1 MLDEYAV
8 QRATCGLISSSRFSG
23 KTRVIPDCPSY
34 QSSSR
39 VAMGRS
45 LQCGQ
50 RSDLGNIYIDPTIKD
65 LEMTRPEPYPDAVE
79 HGHLLPSL
87 MADRVVVGGFKLN
100 LRFTFNDDT
109 RIQDSNAEEI
119 QQSIDRL

>member
-1 MLDEYAV
+1 MFDQYAV
-8 QRATCGLISSSRFSG
+8 QRAAFGLISGKRFSG
-23 KTRVIPDCPSY
+23 KARVIPDCPSG

-50 RSDLGNIYIDPTIKD
+50 RSDLGNGYIDPTIKD
-65 LEMTRPEPYPDAVE
+65 LEMTRPEPYPDTVE
-79 HGHLLPSL
+79 HGRLLPSL
-87 MADRVVVGGFKLN
+87 MADRVVGGFKLN
-100 LRFTFNDDT
+100 LRLTFNDDI

-119 QQSIDRL
+119 QQSIDKL